1 MSRPK
6 LRRPQRVFFRYAG
19 RLSPLDPAELS
30 GILFP
35 STMFEKRFYVEGL
48 AHASYLIGAGGEA
61 AVIDPKRDVE
71 DYLQTAEQENL
82 RIVAVLETHP
92 HADFVSGHVELA
104 RRTGA
109 RVYVSHLAPA
119 RYERVAVRDGD
130 RIRVGPLEIL
140 VLETP
145 GHSPDSLCFVVRE
158 DGQALEVYTGD
169 TLFAGDVG
177 RPDLRDAEEKPTRLA
192 GALYDS
198 LFGKLLR
205 LPENVKVFPAHGAG
219 SLCGRKIS
227 SAPFTTIGQERLSNW
242 ALQINDREQ
251 FVRTMV
257 ENLPDRPQYFAYD
270 VATNLAGAPAL
281 SSLPELRALT
291 EAELKTTAADGA
303 VVIDTRS
310 APFFGAGHFPGSLSI
325 GLSSSLFAT
334 WVGFFV
340 PAGKPIALV
349 AGSADSARK
358 ARVELARIG
367 YDNVLG
373 YLEADELTHVQQLSQ
388 LGVEELHAA
397 LQRGEAPRLLDVRT
411 AGEWEAGHIDEAMH
425 IPLPALPNRARELNK
440 DALLAIIC
448 GSGYRS
454 SLAASLLQAR
464 GFARVQNIMG
474 GMDAYLECGSPEW
487 QPADLVFI
495 GENI

>member
-1 MSRPK
+1 
-6 LRRPQRVFFRYAG
+6 
-19 RLSPLDPAELS
+19 
-30 GILFP
+30 
-35 STMFEKRFYVEGL
+35 MFEKCFYVEGL
-48 AHASYLIGAGGEA
+48 AHASYLIGADGEA

-71 DYLQTAEQENL
+71 NYLQAAEEGKL

-109 RVYVSHLAPA
+109 RIYVSHLAPA
-119 RYERVAVRDGD
+119 RYERVAARDGD
-130 RIRVGPLEIL
+130 TIAIGPLEIL

-145 GHSPDSLCFVVRE
+145 GHSPDSLSFVVRQQ
-158 DGQALEVYTGD
+158 GKAVRVYTGD

-177 RPDLRDAEEKPTRLA
+177 RPDLRGAEEKPTRLA

-198 LFGKLLR
+198 LFGKLLQ
-205 LPENVKVFPAHGAG
+205 LPEDVKVFPAHGAG

-242 ALQINDREQ
+242 ALQLNDRDQ

-257 ENLPDRPQYFAYD
+257 ENLPDRPQYFSYD
-270 VATNLAGAPAL
+270 VATNLAGAPLL
-281 SSLPELRALT
+281 SSLPGLRPLT
-291 EAELKTTAADGA
+291 EAEVKTAAAGGA
-303 VVIDTRS
+303 SVIDTRS
-310 APFFGAGHFPGSLSI
+310 APFFGTGHFPGSLSI

-334 WVGFFV
+334 WTGFFV
-340 PAGKPIALV
+340 PAGKPIVLV

-358 ARVELARIG
+358 ARLELARIG
-367 YDNVLG
+367 YDHVLG

-397 LQRGEAPRLLDVRT
+397 LRRGEAPHLLDVRT
-411 AGEWEAGHIDEAMH
+411 AGEWETEHIEGASH
-425 IPLPALPNRARELNK
+425 IPLPGLPRRAGELNK
-440 DALLAIIC
+440 DAPLAVIC

-464 GFARVQNIMG
+464 GFTRVQNVMG
-474 GMDAYLECGSPEW
+474 GMGAYLESRLPDW
-487 QPADLVFI
+487 QPSDLVFI

>member
-1 MSRPK
+1 
-6 LRRPQRVFFRYAG
+6 
-19 RLSPLDPAELS
+19 
-30 GILFP
+30 
-35 STMFEKRFYVEGL
+35 MFEKRFYVEGL
-48 AHASYLIGAGGEA
+48 AHASYLIGTGGEA

-71 DYLQTAEQENL
+71 DYLQTAEQEKL
-82 RIVAVLETHP
+82 RIVAILETHP

-109 RVYVSHLAPA
+109 RIYVSHLAPA
-119 RYERVAVRDGD
+119 RYERVAARDGD
-130 RIRVGPLEIL
+130 VIRLGPLEIV

-145 GHSPDSLCFVVRE
+145 GHSPDSLSFVVRE
-158 DGQALEVYTGD
+158 QGKQVRVYTGD

-198 LFGKLLR
+198 LFGKLLQ
-205 LPENVKVFPAHGAG
+205 LPEDVKVFPTHGAG

-227 SAPFTTIGQERLSNW
+227 AAPFTTIGHERVSNW
-242 ALQINDREQ
+242 ALQINDRDQ

-257 ENLPDRPQYFAYD
+257 ENLPDRPQYFSYD
-270 VATNLAGAPAL
+270 LATNLAGAPL
-281 SSLPELRALT
+281 LDSLTELRPLA
-291 EAELKTTAADGA
+291 EAELKAAAADGA
-303 VVIDTRS
+303 AVIDTRS

-340 PAGKPIALV
+340 PAGKPIVLV
-349 AGSADSARK
+349 TGSADNARK
-358 ARVELARIG
+358 ARLELARIG
-367 YDNVLG
+367 YDHVLG
-373 YLEADELTHVQQLSQ
+373 YVEADALTQVRQLSQ

-397 LQRGEAPRLLDVRT
+397 LRRGEAPRLLDVRT
-411 AGEWEAGHIDEAMH
+411 AGEWEAEHIEEATH
-425 IPLPALPNRARELNK
+425 IPLPALPGRANELNK
-440 DALLAIIC
+440 DAPLAVIC

-454 SLAASLLQAR
+454 SIAASLLQAR
-464 GFARVQNIMG
+464 GFTRVQNVMG
-474 GMDAYLECGSPEW
+474 GMGAYLESRVPEW
-487 QPADLVFI
+487 QPWDLVFV